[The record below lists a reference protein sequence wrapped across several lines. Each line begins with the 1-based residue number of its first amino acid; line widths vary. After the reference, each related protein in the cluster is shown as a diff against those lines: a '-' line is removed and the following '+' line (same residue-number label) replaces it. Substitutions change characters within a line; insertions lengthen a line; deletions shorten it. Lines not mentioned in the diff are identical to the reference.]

1 MIQQYFAVAVMNRV
15 HRQDKVCRQ
24 RQYLLLD
31 QLVWLE
37 KIDKLLSTQACLS
50 FQTLLVAL
58 IKDITATF
66 RLCPDLFIKIFLLM
80 FTQHKIK
87 TSYAEVLYY
96 MNSEALLQLSRL
108 HGHCDNSLL
117 L

>member
-1 MIQQYFAVAVMNRV
+1 
-15 HRQDKVCRQ
+15 
-24 RQYLLLD
+24 
-31 QLVWLE
+31 
-37 KIDKLLSTQACLS
+37 
-50 FQTLLVAL
+50 
-58 IKDITATF
+58 
-66 RLCPDLFIKIFLLM
+66 M